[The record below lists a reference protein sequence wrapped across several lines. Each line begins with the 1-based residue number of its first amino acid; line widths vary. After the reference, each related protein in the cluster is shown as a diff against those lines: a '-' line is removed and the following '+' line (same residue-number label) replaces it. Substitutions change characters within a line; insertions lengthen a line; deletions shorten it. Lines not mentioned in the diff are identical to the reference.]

1 MHGQIGGSSARR
13 PSTEYIAA
21 EHRAVLYIIVHA
33 DPWLYLDEIVQ
44 RLNDHPMVLTRIYK
58 LHHVFRQLALDGFS
72 LTKMRKFAA
81 EKDERLRT
89 RYWEVM
95 TQEVW
100 FPEQLV
106 FIDETSK
113 DGRTLRRS
121 HGRSLKGTRIEQR
134 ETIMRGRRI
143 SVLGV
148 LATTGFLDFHWVV
161 KGYSAEEFLYA
172 VEYHVLPHLNEYPQH
187 NSILVRN

>member
-100 FPEQLV
+100 FPETPR
-106 FIDETSK
+106 TSAR
-113 DGRTLRRS
+113 DYLRRTPRS
-121 HGRSLKGTRIEQR
+121 PLAFHGGPCPAAPACTAINYKRSPGA
-134 ETIMRGRRI
+134 RG
-143 SVLGV
+143 
-148 LATTGFLDFHWVV
+148 
-161 KGYSAEEFLYA
+161 
-172 VEYHVLPHLNEYPQH
+172 PN
-187 NSILVRN
+187 

>member
-1 MHGQIGGSSARR
+1 
-13 PSTEYIAA
+13 
-21 EHRAVLYIIVHA
+21 
-33 DPWLYLDEIVQ
+33 
-44 RLNDHPMVLTRIYK
+44 
-58 LHHVFRQLALDGFS
+58 VFRQLALDGFS

-172 VEYHVLPHLNEYPQH
+172 AQSHSGGIWRPSHRRPVPPSGVAPRSFSLKKWASGIGGKRRRRSN
-187 NSILVRN
+187 RT